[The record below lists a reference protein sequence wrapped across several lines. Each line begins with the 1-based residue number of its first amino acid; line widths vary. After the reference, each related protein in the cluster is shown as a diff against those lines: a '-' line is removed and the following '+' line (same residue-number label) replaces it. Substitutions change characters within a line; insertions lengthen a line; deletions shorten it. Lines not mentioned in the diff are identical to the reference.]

1 MGKAGNR
8 KFSLYD
14 VEQFIREAGAE
25 RISEDAVLNLEMEL
39 ESFADSIAEEAIKY
53 AEHAGRKLIK
63 SEDILLALF
72 DDKELDDSISDG
84 MARLHGA
91 SLDENIASYQ
101 L

>member
-25 RISEDAVLNLEMEL
+25 RISEDAVLDLEMEL
-39 ESFADSIAEEAIKY
+39 ENFADSIAQEAIKY

-72 DDKELDDSISDG
+72 DDKELDDSISEN
-84 MARLHGA
+84 MALLKG
-91 SLDENIASYQ
+91 SLPDKSTSAY
-101 L
+101 

>member
-1 MGKAGNR
+1 LGKAGNR

-25 RISEDAVLNLEMEL
+25 RISEDAVLDLEMEL
-39 ESFADSIAEEAIKY
+39 ENFADSIAQEAIKY

-72 DDKELDDSISDG
+72 DDKELDDSISEN
-84 MARLHGA
+84 MALLKG
-91 SLDENIASYQ
+91 SLPDKNNSPY
-101 L
+101 

>member
-1 MGKAGNR
+1 LGKAGNR

-39 ESFADSIAEEAIKY
+39 ESFADSIAQEAIKY

-72 DDKELDDSISDG
+72 DDKELDESISEN
-84 MARLHGA
+84 MALLTG
-91 SLDENIASYQ
+91 SLPDKNISSY
-101 L
+101 

>member
-39 ESFADSIAEEAIKY
+39 ESFADSIAQEAIKY

-72 DDKELDDSISDG
+72 DDKELDESISEN
-84 MARLHGA
+84 MALLTG
-91 SLDENIASYQ
+91 SLPDKNISSY
-101 L
+101 

>member
-25 RISEDAVLNLEMEL
+25 RISEDAVLDLEMEL
-39 ESFADSIAEEAIKY
+39 ESFADTIAKEAIKY
-53 AEHAGRKLIK
+53 AEHAGMKLIK

-72 DDKELDDSISDG
+72 DDKELDDSISEN
-84 MARLHGA
+84 MALLKG
-91 SLDENIASYQ
+91 SLPDKNISPY
-101 L
+101 

>member
-1 MGKAGNR
+1 LGKAGNR

-25 RISEDAVLNLEMEL
+25 RISEDAVLDLEMEL
-39 ESFADSIAEEAIKY
+39 ENFADSIAQEAIKY

-72 DDKELDDSISDG
+72 DDKELDDSISEN
-84 MARLHGA
+84 MALLKG
-91 SLDENIASYQ
+91 SLPDKSTSAY
-101 L
+101 

>member
-25 RISEDAVLNLEMEL
+25 RISEDAVLDLEMEL
-39 ESFADSIAEEAIKY
+39 ENFADSIAQEAIKY

-72 DDKELDDSISDG
+72 DDKELDDSISEN
-84 MARLHGA
+84 MALLKG
-91 SLDENIASYQ
+91 SLPDKNNSPY
-101 L
+101 

>member
-25 RISEDAVLNLEMEL
+25 RISEDAVLDLEMEL
-39 ESFADSIAEEAIKY
+39 ESFADSIAQEAIKY
-53 AEHAGRKLIK
+53 AGHAGRKLIK

-72 DDKELDDSISDG
+72 DDKELDESITEGLS
-84 MARLHGA
+84 MLHGSA
-91 SLDENIASYQ
+91 LKEGANPF
-101 L
+101 

>member
-1 MGKAGNR
+1 LGNAGNR

-25 RISEDAVLNLEMEL
+25 RISEDAVLDLEMEL
-39 ESFADSIAEEAIKY
+39 ESFADSIAKEAIKY

-72 DDKELDDSISDG
+72 DDKELDDSIS
-84 MARLHGA
+84 
-91 SLDENIASYQ
+91 ENMTLLKGSMHDTNTLSY
-101 L
+101 

>member
-25 RISEDAVLNLEMEL
+25 RISEDAVLDLEMEL
-39 ESFADSIAEEAIKY
+39 ENFADSIAQEAIKY

-72 DDKELDDSISDG
+72 DDKELDDSISEN
-84 MARLHGA
+84 MALLKG
-91 SLDENIASYQ
+91 SLPDKNNSTY
-101 L
+101 